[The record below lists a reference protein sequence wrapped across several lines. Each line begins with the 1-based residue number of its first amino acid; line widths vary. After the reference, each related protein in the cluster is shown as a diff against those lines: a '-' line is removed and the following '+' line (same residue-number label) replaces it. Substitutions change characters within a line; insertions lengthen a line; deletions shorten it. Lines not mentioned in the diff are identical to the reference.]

1 MEMDDEWQTADRR
14 YFGLGTMYELTHP
27 EAFMED
33 LGLLR
38 FAPILMKSEEIL
50 TVVNLEHVY
59 LLNKRIF

>member
-38 FAPILMKSEEIL
+38 LTPI
-50 TVVNLEHVY
+50 H
-59 LLNKRIF
+59 